1 MFDGR
6 ISHEVCSLA
15 GTHKLNKLIVLY
27 DDNKISID
35 GKVEGWFTDN
45 TPERFKSYGWN
56 VIAEV
61 DGHDFQSI
69 DKALED
75 AKSSNLPTLICCKT
89 EIGKGSPNKSG
100 SADAHGAALGEEE
113 VKLTRQNIQWQ
124 HEPFEIPEE
133 IYEAWD
139 HKNKDKKAKKN
150 GKRFFLTLKRTILKI
165 LGSCID

>member
-1 MFDGR
+1 MEG

-45 TPERFKSYGWN
+45 TPDRFKSYGWN
-56 VIAEV
+56 VIADV

-113 VKLTRQNIQWQ
+113 IKLTRENIQWQ
-124 HEPFEIPEE
+124 YEPFEIPDE

-139 HKNKDKKAKKN
+139 HKKQGQESEEKWQEDS
-150 GKRFFLTLKRTILKI
+150 F
-165 LGSCID
+165 

>member
-1 MFDGR
+1 M
-6 ISHEVCSLA
+6 A
-15 GTHKLNKLIVLY
+15 KL
-27 DDNKISID
+27 
-35 GKVEGWFTDN
+35 KVWFTDN

-113 VKLTRQNIQWQ
+113 VKLTRENIQWQ
-124 HEPFEIPEE
+124 HESF
-133 IYEAWD
+133 
-139 HKNKDKKAKKN
+139 
-150 GKRFFLTLKRTILKI
+150 
-165 LGSCID
+165 